1 MPARLAGL
9 AAAGYKHFIVH
20 QMKKY
25 IYTLLATLP
34 FIFLAGCSKEDA
46 PLPVDKGLAGE
57 WVLTSWND
65 TAPGE
70 DFGVYME
77 LADNGNFTLYEK
89 VVTPAY
95 VRYSGT
101 YTADG
106 STFSG
111 TYSDGKPL
119 NAVYAYEIDDSG
131 NTLTMTAGGTVEPD
145 VCIYTRTSIPEDV
158 LSAPDA
164 TATKAGSE
172 GRRFL

>member
-1 MPARLAGL
+1 
-9 AAAGYKHFIVH
+9 
-20 QMKKY
+20 MKKY

-57 WVLTSWND
+57 WVLTSWNG

-106 STFSG
+106 RLTQP
-111 TYSDGKPL
+111 PL
-119 NAVYAYEIDDSG
+119 RQAPKAADSCRRA
-131 NTLTMTAGGTVEPD
+131 MSAFPD
-145 VCIYTRTSIPEDV
+145 M
-158 LSAPDA
+158 
-164 TATKAGSE
+164 K
-172 GRRFL
+172 